1 MTKPFLSP
9 ATIENTQELVEMNEQ
24 LVIDEQYDVILSK
37 DELTARMK
45 DFILGTTYKCYL
57 VMRDDTCCGYCLVDI
72 TRKPLY
78 LRHLFIKSKYR
89 RMGIGKEV
97 VEQLMKLSGS
107 TSLDIEV
114 MAWNKNAIAFYEKL
128 GFTCR
133 FFGMRLRNTPKK

>member
-1 MTKPFLSP
+1 MAKLVLSP

-24 LVIDEQYDVILSK
+24 LVIDEQFDVILSK
-37 DELTARMK
+37 DELTARMR
-45 DFILGTTYKCYL
+45 DFILGTTYECYL
-57 VMRDDTCCGYCLVDI
+57 VKRENACCGYCLVDI

-78 LRHLFIKSKYR
+78 LRHLFIKSEYR

-97 VEQLMKLSGS
+97 VELIMKLSGS

-114 MAWNKNAIAFYEKL
+114 MAWNTNAIAFYEKL

-133 FFGMRLRNTPKK
+133 LFGMRLSNTPKG